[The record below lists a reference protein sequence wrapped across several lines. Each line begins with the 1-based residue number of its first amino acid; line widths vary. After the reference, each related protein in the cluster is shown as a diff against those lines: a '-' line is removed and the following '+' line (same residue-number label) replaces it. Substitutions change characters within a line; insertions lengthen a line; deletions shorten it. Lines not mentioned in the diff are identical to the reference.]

1 MIFLDS
7 CIVIDYIN
15 GRLEISD
22 EDKNKY
28 CINSIVDMEICVGAR
43 NKRELNSINKKIS
56 DFVSV
61 DIDQNIMNLS
71 VQLIN
76 EYNLSHDMTIYD
88 GIIAATCMV
97 YGLPLLTHNKKDF
110 KFLDLSLANELSSE
124 P

>member
-1 MIFLDS
+1 MVFLDS

-15 GRLEISD
+15 GRMDIPD
-22 EDKNKY
+22 EDKNNY

-56 DFVSV
+56 EFISI

-97 YGLPLLTHNKKDF
+97 YDLPLRTHNKKDF
-110 KFLDLSLANELSSE
+110 KFLDVILEK
-124 P
+124 

>member
-1 MIFLDS
+1 MDS

-15 GRLEISD
+15 GKLEISD
-22 EDKNKY
+22 EDKNMY
-28 CINSIVDMEICVGAR
+28 CINSIVDMEICIGAR

-61 DIDQNIMNLS
+61 DIDQDIMNLS

-97 YGLPLLTHNKKDF
+97 YDLPLLTHNKKDF
-110 KFLDLSLANELSSE
+110 KFLDLSLAKKYYQNSN
-124 P
+124 